1 MKTLLMLMMSLAVT
15 LGLTVPKPAHALFGG
30 LGGIVLDPSNL
41 AQNVLTATRTLQ
53 MVNNQI
59 RQLTNEAQMLTHQA
73 RNLQNLDFNTL
84 SRLRSTLA
92 TVQRLFDEAEGL
104 SFQLAHMQSEF
115 ARLYPR
121 AYAEAVNRDQLRT
134 DRHEQWA
141 YAREAVGTAMQVQ
154 SQATQNF
161 AEDEAVLVDLVSR
174 SQSAEGALQAAQATN
189 QLLALQTRQLMQ
201 AQQLQIAQE
210 RAAALEQARI
220 LAAEER
226 SRQLRRQF
234 MRSDT
239 RYTPESVALF
249 R

>member
-1 MKTLLMLMMSLAVT
+1 MKTLLMLLMSLAVT

-59 RQLTNEAQMLTHQA
+59 RQLTNDAQMLTNQA
-73 RNLQNLDFNTL
+73 RNLQNLDYNTL
-84 SRLRSTLA
+84 HRLRSTLA

-104 SFQLAHMQSEF
+104 SFQLSHMQSEF

-121 AYAEAVNRDQLRT
+121 AYADAVSRDQLRT
-134 DRHEQWA
+134 DRHDQWN
-141 YAREAVGTAMQVQ
+141 YTREAVGTALRVQ

-161 AEDEAVLVDLVSR
+161 AEDEGVLADLVNR
-174 SQSAEGALQAAQATN
+174 SQSAAGALQAAQATN

-210 RAAALEQARI
+210 RAASLEQARV

-234 MRSDT
+234 MRPDT